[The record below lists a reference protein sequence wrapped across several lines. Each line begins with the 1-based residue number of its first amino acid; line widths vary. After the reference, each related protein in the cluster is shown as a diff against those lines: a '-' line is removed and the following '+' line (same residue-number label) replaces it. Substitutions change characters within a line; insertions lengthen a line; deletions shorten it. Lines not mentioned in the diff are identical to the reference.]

1 MSLKSFF
8 GYTPSFSDQNVQALS
23 DFSGQPVD
31 NGLLEYDAAS
41 GLWSATKVLPENNLV
56 GTQELSFPALS
67 VAYCTGN
74 ATDIANSYVFL
85 GDPHFD
91 TKYRQRIRNV
101 ENPEVDDDV
110 ATKNYVDLLAGTG
123 LSFTEPVRVATTA
136 ELAALSGLLVVDGV
150 SLQENDRVLVKNGTS
165 ANPNNV
171 NGESIDNG
179 IYLASSG
186 SWSRS
191 PDAQLGASASK
202 VAAQASQGDTS
213 AGDLFLCVTTGNY
226 GDAIKFQLIAFIGN
240 IDGPNTATDEGL
252 VRWDGASGR
261 VVQDSAATLTDAG
274 LLTTADVLATSSVAV
289 QNVSAKKTSLVAS
302 ASAVADST
310 ITLPAALPVGD
321 SYVTL
326 DASGLLSSQRYNR
339 TSTDPTATDD
349 STAGFQTGSLW
360 INETDDTC
368 FVCVDSTAANA
379 VWKQTSNPPNVNS
392 GGDVLQGVTYVATTA
407 NIGLSGIGYN
417 IDDLLISDGS
427 RVLVKDQSNST
438 ENGIYIA
445 RSGAW
450 ERASDALAGVAALGK
465 GYWVQGGT
473 NSGGVVYYVSTG
485 DSFGDALGFSGFL
498 RTLRVFNGANSP
510 NSGTIAR
517 FAVDNQGHFIQGS
530 QVYVTDSGD
539 IGGSYQLELISSGLG
554 NGSVFLRSA
563 NSGQQNYTLR
573 FPSSLGSNGGYL
585 LADGGGN
592 SSWLRQAFNF
602 GGNPSSSDNQSSG
615 FYSGSLWTNN
625 IANTA
630 YICTSSSNVSAT
642 WKEITAGGASATRYD
657 AIIEVNDIGSGSFA
671 TIIRDGGLISSLSKG
686 NSTDGSYLTSVV
698 HLNFNTSLGTNYL
711 AHATLVAGGFGPVPG
726 GIVQVSAINTS
737 YVEIYIRRDG
747 SIVNYIG
754 TRLHV
759 SIIL

>member
-1 MSLKSFF
+1 MRSFF
-8 GYTPSFSDQNVQALS
+8 GYSPEFSDAGVAGLK
-23 DFSGQPVD
+23 DFSGTATD
-31 NGLLEYDAAS
+31 NSVLKYDETTQT
-41 GLWSATKVLPENNLV
+41 WSATQTLPDNIVNSENAAFTANALV
-56 GTQELSFPALS
+56 AATGTALT
-67 VAYCTGN
+67 VN
-74 ATDIANSYVFL
+74 ESYVHI
-85 GDPHFD
+85 GAPYFD
-91 TKYRQRIRNV
+91 LVKYRQRIRNV
-101 ENPEVDDDV
+101 QDPELDDDV
-110 ATKNYVDLLAGTG
+110 TTKKYVDLLVSTG
-123 LSFTEPVRVATTA
+123 LSFLSPVRAATNA
-136 ELAALSGLLVVDGV
+136 ELATLSGLIVVDGV
-150 SLQENDRVLVKNGTS
+150 LLQADDRVLVKNGTVSNPGSLS
-165 ANPNNV
+165 A
-171 NGESIDNG
+171 DNG
-179 IYLASSG
+179 IYIAQAG
-186 SWSRS
+186 AWARS
-191 PDAQLGASASK
+191 ADASAGSPALK
-202 VAAQASQGDTS
+202 ITVQAERGDTF
-213 AGDLFLCVTTGNY
+213 AGDLFSCATSANF
-226 GDAIKFQLIAFIGN
+226 GDAIEFQQIAFIGN
-240 IDGPNTATDEGL
+240 IDGPNTATDEAL

-261 VVQDSAATLTDAG
+261 VVQDSAASLTDAG

-302 ASAVADST
+302 ASAAADFSL
-310 ITLPAALPVGD
+310 TLPAALPAGD

-339 TSTDPTATDD
+339 SSTDPTATDD

-360 INETDDTC
+360 INETEDTS
-368 FVCVDSTAANA
+368 FVCVDSTPANA
-379 VWKQTSNPPNVNS
+379 VWKQTSNAPNVNS
-392 GGDVLQGVTYVATTA
+392 GGDVLQGFVYVSTTA

-427 RVLVKDQSNST
+427 RVLVKDQNDPT

-450 ERASDALAGVAALGK
+450 ERADDALAGAAALGK

-498 RTLRVFNGANSP
+498 RTLRVFNGTNPP
-510 NSGTIAR
+510 NNGTIAR

-554 NGSVFLRSA
+554 NGSVYLRSA

-625 IANTA
+625 VANTA

-726 GIVQVSAINTS
+726 GIVQVSAINTN
-737 YVEIYIRRDG
+737 YVEFYIRRDG

-759 SIIL
+759 SIIV